1 MRNLLTISIF
11 LANSKGSWGYMGAVM
26 GKLTTCDDAKTNL
39 DIDWDPKDFS
49 TFTCME
55 DKKYQVDKTVSP
67 VIFDMVQQN
76 SSYNPR
82 SDEVMHKCMDEK
94 LEYEDRIPVR
104 GDHRPNW
111 ARFGEY
117 LYCPVQ
123 RWLHNLE
130 HGSIIL
136 LYHPCADLDELNILR
151 NLVTSCIYRH
161 VITPYLKLEKDKPF
175 ALVGWGS
182 RIEMSH
188 VEEEKVVEFLK
199 KYARR
204 APEEIT
210 RDGLYDQYLVKAAS
224 FVSGPKDDQICPN
237 H

>member
-1 MRNLLTISIF
+1 
-11 LANSKGSWGYMGAVM
+11 
-26 GKLTTCDDAKTNL
+26 
-39 DIDWDPKDFS
+39 
-49 TFTCME
+49 
-55 DKKYQVDKTVSP
+55 
-67 VIFDMVQQN
+67 MVQQN

-94 LEYEDRIPVR
+94 LEYEDRIP
-104 GDHRPNW
+104 
-111 ARFGEY
+111 
-117 LYCPVQ
+117 
-123 RWLHNLE
+123 
-130 HGSIIL
+130 
-136 LYHPCADLDELNILR
+136 
-151 NLVTSCIYRH
+151 
-161 VITPYLKLEKDKPF
+161 PF

-182 RIEMSH
+182 RMEMSH

-210 RDGLYDQYLVKAAS
+210 RDGLYDQYLVKAAN